1 VATLEY
7 VEAWEDPVES
17 TREVVAPRVRRR
29 YHNVIEALQG
39 IQHEL
44 QDVISNPSQTH
55 EGEWCLESLCCRGPA
70 ERVREPTDRLRDFDW
85 VRRVNVVVLPEGA
98 D

>member
-1 VATLEY
+1 
-7 VEAWEDPVES
+7 
-17 TREVVAPRVRRR
+17 
-29 YHNVIEALQG
+29 VIEALQG
-39 IQHEL
+39 IQHDL

-70 ERVREPTDRLRDFDW
+70 ERVREPTDRLRDFDG